1 MSFALS
7 LRSGLPPMPRLATIQ
22 VVAEPMTNGAM
33 TDGELIAR
41 VGDGDSSAFELL
53 YRRYSRPVFALALRR
68 LGDRGRAEDAVQ
80 ETFASI
86 WRSAGSYRR
95 ERGPGAPWLYAV
107 ARNAIV
113 DRRRTLGPPPAEAVE
128 EASGEAGPDER
139 AESSWT
145 AWRVHRALAE
155 LPEQERRLIELAY
168 WGGLSQSE
176 IAEFLDIPLGTV
188 KTRTRSALSR
198 LGGRPGR
205 RALVSRPPHFG
216 DLVGND
222 LSPAERERLERVHDM
237 LVAAGPP
244 PELPQELAEAPRPQ
258 GRLVELARH
267 RLRTGLVLAAAL
279 VIATFAFGYF
289 LGARGEDSSP
299 AAFTPDKT
307 AVLGKSADRLA
318 VVRIGERDENGNWP
332 MVVTVE
338 GLDHLSGGD
347 YYTLF
352 MTRKRKAGRDRA
364 EPSTSARRASTT
376 VRFSVAYDLERFDGL
391 MLAEYSR
398 AEHKNTPAAPGRA
411 DLVAARERCG
421 RSRRTPR
428 A

>member
-7 LRSGLPPMPRLATIQ
+7 LRCGLPPMPRLATIQ

-41 VGDGDSSAFELL
+41 VGDGDANAFELL

-128 EASGEAGPDER
+128 EASGEVGPDER

-198 LGGRPGR
+198 LADVLEGE
-205 RALVSRPPHFG
+205 
-216 DLVGND
+216 
-222 LSPAERERLERVHDM
+222 LS
-237 LVAAGPP
+237 
-244 PELPQELAEAPRPQ
+244 
-258 GRLVELARH
+258 
-267 RLRTGLVLAAAL
+267 
-279 VIATFAFGYF
+279 
-289 LGARGEDSSP
+289 
-299 AAFTPDKT
+299 
-307 AVLGKSADRLA
+307 
-318 VVRIGERDENGNWP
+318 
-332 MVVTVE
+332 
-338 GLDHLSGGD
+338 
-347 YYTLF
+347 
-352 MTRKRKAGRDRA
+352 
-364 EPSTSARRASTT
+364 
-376 VRFSVAYDLERFDGL
+376 
-391 MLAEYSR
+391 
-398 AEHKNTPAAPGRA
+398 
-411 DLVAARERCG
+411 
-421 RSRRTPR
+421 
-428 A
+428 